1 MLYPNKRLKKLGYCQ
16 GFPVWDLAAPFRDY
30 VVENKVCLHGF
41 ENTAMCVGHQNP
53 DGHKLAGEII
63 SKIMFGKSKVKNQ
76 KLKKWSAPQQSA
88 VGVLL

>member
-41 ENTAMCVGHQNP
+41 ENTAMCVGH
-53 DGHKLAGEII
+53 
-63 SKIMFGKSKVKNQ
+63 
-76 KLKKWSAPQQSA
+76 
-88 VGVLL
+88 